1 MEIYEI
7 FSCAEFLEME
17 VDDATMRHIPT
28 FFWGKCYIN
37 GLVVIFPI
45 L

>member
-17 VDDATMRHIPT
+17 VGDATIRHIPS
-28 FFWGKCYIN
+28 FLGECYIN